1 MLDHL
6 GIVVA
11 DLARA
16 LAFYDRALAPLGI
29 TRVMQIPG
37 EENPTGV
44 GYGKG
49 RKPFFWSEPTA
60 PRRARSTSPSPP
72 PARPKVGA
80 FHAAAL
86 AAGGIDNGAP
96 GLRPGYHPT
105 YYGAFA
111 LDPDGNSIEA
121 VHHGF

>member
-29 TRVMQIPG
+29 TRVMQFPG

-49 RKPFFWSEPTA
+49 RKPCKCRSE
-60 PRRARSTSPSPP
+60 SPQKCRGKIPHLGV
-72 PARPKVGA
+72 R
-80 FHAAAL
+80 
-86 AAGGIDNGAP
+86 
-96 GLRPGYHPT
+96 
-105 YYGAFA
+105 
-111 LDPDGNSIEA
+111 
-121 VHHGF
+121 

>member
-6 GIVVA
+6 GIVVT

-29 TRVMQIPG
+29 TRVMQFPG

-44 GYGKG
+44 GYGNG
-49 RKPFFWSEPTA
+49 RKPFFWVGAHRP
-60 PRRARSTSPSPP
+60 PSGPIHV
-72 PARPKVGA
+72 AFAAASQAEVGA

-111 LDPDGNSIEA
+111 LDPDGNNIEA